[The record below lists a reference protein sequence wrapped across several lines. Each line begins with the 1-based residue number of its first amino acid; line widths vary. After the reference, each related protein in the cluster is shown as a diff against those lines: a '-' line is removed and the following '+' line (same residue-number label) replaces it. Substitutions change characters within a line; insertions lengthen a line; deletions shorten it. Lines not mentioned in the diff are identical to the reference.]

1 MRNAYLSRDF
11 RLGLRLSLG
20 RSLASWLSGGLLNL
34 LDLWRQDGF
43 FRHRDVLHNRTFLFL
58 RDKILCNLGLLSL
71 LHFVLCSLTWRD
83 WIGRLLHEVGQER
96 VLS

>member
-20 RSLASWLSGGLLNL
+20 RGLAFRLGGSLFNL

-43 FRHRDVLHNRTFLFL
+43 FRHGDVLHNRTFLFL
-58 RDKILCNLGLLSL
+58 RDKILWNLGLRL
-71 LHFVLCSLTWRD
+71 LHFVLWSLTWR
-83 WIGRLLHEVGQER
+83 L
-96 VLS
+96 